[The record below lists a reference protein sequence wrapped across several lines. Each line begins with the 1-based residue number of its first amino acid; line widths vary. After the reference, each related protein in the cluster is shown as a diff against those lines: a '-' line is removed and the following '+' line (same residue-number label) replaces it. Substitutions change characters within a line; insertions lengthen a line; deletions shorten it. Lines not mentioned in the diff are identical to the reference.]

1 MQHGPQPGNSG
12 GLEPSTNCSQGGLNW
27 GDVMKLPKD
36 AGQLHVLNAPGR
48 CLMGTSLGSHG
59 GNLGCPSPFGRSQDA
74 ES

>member
-48 CLMGTSLGSHG
+48 RLTWGEPRLPISIWK
-59 GNLGCPSPFGRSQDA
+59 
-74 ES
+74 ESR